1 MTYAGTLQG
10 RALLLDMMTHR
21 RPHGSKS
28 EKAFSRQYLDPLG
41 CRADGFGNRILRI
54 GTAPVMWSSHVDTVH
69 RAGGTQLLRVQDGT
83 VSLHRGSKSSG
94 SKSNCLGADDT
105 AGIWLMVE
113 MIRRGVEGLY
123 VFHRGEEVGGLGS
136 SFIADKTPELLR
148 GIDFAI
154 ALDRKGYDSVITH
167 QGGRCCSDKFAGE
180 LSRQLGM
187 GFKPDDTGLF
197 TDTANYTG
205 LVSECTNLSVGYHM
219 QHGPREWQDIT
230 FLEELLEALCTL
242 DVSALPVCRDPGE
255 PDDDWWLDYG
265 SDSDTLVSLVEDHPE
280 VAADLLE
287 QLGVDRRAFEDAIR
301 EYQSH

>member
-1 MTYAGTLQG
+1 MTYAGALQG
-10 RALLLDMMTHR
+10 RALLLDMLTHC

-28 EKAFSRQYLDPLG
+28 EKAFSRRYLDPLG
-41 CRADGFGNRILRI
+41 CRSDGFGNRILRI
-54 GTAPVMWSSHVDTVH
+54 GTAPVLWSSHVDTVH
-69 RAGGTQLLRVQDGT
+69 RMGGTQLIQVQDGT
-83 VSLHRGSKSSG
+83 VRLHRN

-105 AGIWLMVE
+105 AGVWLMIE

-136 SFIADKTPELLR
+136 SFIATKTPELLR
-148 GIDFAI
+148 DIDFAI
-154 ALDRKGYDSVITH
+154 ALDRKGYDSVITY
-167 QGGRCCSDKFAGE
+167 QGGRCCSDKFAGA

-187 GFKPDDTGLF
+187 NFKPDDTGLF
-197 TDTANYTG
+197 TDTANYTD

-230 FLEELLEALCTL
+230 FLEELLDALCAL
-242 DVSALPVCRDPGE
+242 DVSALPVSRDPGE
-255 PDDDWWLDYG
+255 PDDDWWPDFG
-265 SDSDTLVSLVEDHPE
+265 SGSDTLVSLIEDHPE

-301 EYQSH
+301 EYQYL